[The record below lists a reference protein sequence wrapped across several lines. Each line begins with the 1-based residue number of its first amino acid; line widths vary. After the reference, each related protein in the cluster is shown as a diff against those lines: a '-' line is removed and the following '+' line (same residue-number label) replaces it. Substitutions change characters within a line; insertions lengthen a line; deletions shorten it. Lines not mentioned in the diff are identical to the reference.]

1 MNKEHAPTVP
11 ASATEEIS
19 GLPATLSADTV
30 GLLYAH
36 DENLALASGDQ
47 VIVYRL
53 TRKRTGVKA
62 KPLCAMEVDGTVTAM
77 AESAL
82 GLLIAT
88 RCGGR
93 SAIMR
98 LQDQTLAP
106 VLDISGAITAFAS
119 AGANAY
125 AVVSKADGH
134 AALMRIGVRQR
145 AVVAEQPL
153 AHGEMK
159 VAINSAGGHVVVT
172 DTRERT
178 VRSAD
183 GDLRWTPIPTPAAA
197 RPPKYAHPT
206 DCCGACCV
214 PRCGCD
220 DATTPERPG
229 TEHPG
234 NDRPGEDRP
243 DDGRTP
249 GGGAAIPSDGGGT
262 VVGDGGRVDHH
273 PPPGTGKRPCGRDL
287 FFGVADLHRLGRY
300 ILATDQRGRHAAV
313 LSADMNVID
322 EWQFGRGGALL
333 LPGTGTSTLLMHTR
347 STGRWAWRDE
357 ARFAADYRP
366 DLTFYPPVALETKT
380 FIGQQTYALS
390 HGQQPSP
397 TSVKALLLPVIEGAQ
412 SFTGAN
418 LDGFGA
424 FVNRVTLA
432 QVKDY
437 YDENSF
443 GILKDLNISVF
454 GVDVGPKAGPLTL
467 PRAHVADY
475 FFPAYQPAQLV
486 LTKSSVTSASE
497 VVFDGR
503 ESLKIRPAPL
513 TGGPAAGELTFP
525 FFALALT
532 RDVDFFPVQVK
543 FLGTEKLSVN
553 VTLADGT
560 NKVLALAFTAK
571 TLDMPDTASIPGK
584 LGELE
589 TYLDAV
595 MQAAETAAGIATRLF
610 AKPKARRIPQIGTDF
625 GRLLITFAAATT
637 TGTKLRV
644 TASTATVPGGD
655 PLGLSDTIIGTM
667 PVSNTARINRYL
679 ENAGLLAQEAA
690 NFGYNDRRIEPPT
703 TTFDATAGTLKTVV
717 SIASRYGGP
726 GAEVTFVSSS
736 GLSTLFDAH
745 NSTPN
750 SASTANNAEAIRDWG
765 DILTDAFSAAI
776 KRLRDNSK
784 PTNALEGFGAV
795 IVMPLE
801 PTMTNPADPNAPRA
815 SEIWTVTPLS
825 RPFGFR
831 GADAMATIID
841 RVDPKVQ
848 LQTNW
853 ALDFMANGA
862 PDVPLICH
870 EMGHALGFGDL
881 YHQTGYRDELAYL
894 GGWAMMDSHWDLP
907 HHCGYHKM
915 QAGWI
920 PDGSGTETDY
930 GRVYP
935 LGLPDAAVTRTWELL
950 LVPVELWRDS
960 LVASARTAFG
970 VGGDIPVVQLAYIDF
985 GGDGATFGLIE
996 ARQPGAAFSQSL
1008 PIHNGGVLI
1017 TNAITW
1023 TLDDRFATNGWYRR
1037 SLQLLNPS
1045 NVLTAAGD
1053 TFDLALAAELPVKGM
1068 SVQVVDRKTVEGDAM
1083 VYRVKVSRQNAE
1095 FVDLYFDNPPIYYKN
1110 PDLWVDWAGNNTPTP
1125 ESLTPDYPVGQ
1136 PTDQGEAIRVHPSH
1150 PELHWVV
1157 ARVRNRG
1164 QVQAQDVKL
1173 NFFYY
1178 EPPGGGDGNKPL
1190 DVKDASHYK
1199 LIGSATLPGVPA
1211 TPGVNDPVKAL
1222 GRWDVPAGFGGHTC
1236 LLVQIEDYKIP
1247 RDSHGA
1253 ALGSDDV
1260 WQVNNHAQK
1269 NVDKYEA
1276 LSASPFQPI
1285 EFDFSVHNDGVTP
1298 ELAYLEPDGL
1308 PYGMTLTVTPPE
1320 QTIPARGTVLFHCT
1334 LRLDDQIIHTGCE
1347 NDQRFQLH
1355 AWRRDPESTV
1365 RWGGVEYEIKP
1376 RVKTVVKLGGQWD
1389 YSNNVR
1395 LDGTVTPNP
1404 GGGTINI
1411 RVDFQNHQAQWVS
1424 IALTSAG
1431 TFSWTGHAPNDSY
1444 SVDAVARFAGNRK
1457 FGAALSNTV
1466 TVKHPPIIG

>member
-1 MNKEHAPTVP
+1 MDEDHQEAPAVLP
-11 ASATEEIS
+11 SATEEIG
-19 GLPATLSADTV
+19 GLPATLAADTV
-30 GLLYAH
+30 GLLYAR
-36 DENLALASGDQ
+36 DESLALASGNRLT
-47 VIVYRL
+47 VYRL
-53 TRKRTGVKA
+53 TRKRKGVTA
-62 KPLCAMEVDGTVTAM
+62 QPRCEIEVDGTVGDL

-82 GLLIAT
+82 GLLVAA
-88 RCGGR
+88 RCGGK
-93 SAIMR
+93 SAVMQ
-98 LQDQTLAP
+98 LQNDTLLP
-106 VLDISGAITAFAS
+106 VLDVVGAITAFGG
-119 AGANAY
+119 AGASAY
-125 AVVSKADGH
+125 AVVSKESGRAV
-134 AALMRIGVRQR
+134 LVRIGLRQR

-153 AHGEMK
+153 VHSEMK
-159 VAINSAGGHVVVT
+159 LAIDPTGQHVVVT

-183 GDLRWTPIPTPAAA
+183 GDLRWTPVPALQAK
-197 RPPKYAHPT
+197 PSKQSAHSE
-206 DCCGACCV
+206 DCGCCV

-220 DATTPERPG
+220 GAPTTPFEGREIDQAG
-229 TEHPG
+229 D
-234 NDRPGEDRP
+234 DRPS
-243 DDGRTP
+243 DGGMPT
-249 GGGAAIPSDGGGT
+249 GGAAMPSDGGGT
-262 VVGDGGRVDHH
+262 VVGDGSRVNHH
-273 PPPGTGKRPCGRDL
+273 PQPGTGKRPCGRDL
-287 FFGVADLHRLGRY
+287 FFHVSELHRLGSY

-322 EWQFGRGGALL
+322 EWQFGRGGALM
-333 LPGTGTSTLLMHTR
+333 LPGSGTSTLLMHTR
-347 STGRWAWRDE
+347 STGRWTWRDE
-357 ARFAADYRP
+357 HLFATDYRA
-366 DLTFYPPVALETKT
+366 DLRFFPPVAVESKT

-397 TSVKALLLPVIEGAQ
+397 TSVKALLIPVIEGAQ

-443 GILKDLNISVF
+443 GVLKDLNISTF

-467 PRAHVADY
+467 PRAHISDY
-475 FFPAYQPAQLV
+475 FYPTYQPAQLV
-486 LTKSSVTSASE
+486 LTTSSLTSTSE
-497 VVFDGR
+497 VVLDGR
-503 ESLKIRPAPL
+503 ESLTVRPAPL
-513 TGGPAAGELTFP
+513 DGGPVAGELTFP

-532 RDVDFFPVQVK
+532 RDEALFPVQVK
-543 FLGTEKLSVN
+543 FLGTEELSVN

-560 NKVLALAFTAK
+560 NQVLALAFTAN
-571 TLDMPDTASIPGK
+571 TFDMPDVASIPGQ
-584 LGELE
+584 LSELE

-595 MQAAETAAGIATRLF
+595 METAETAEGITARLF
-610 AKPKARRIPQIGTDF
+610 AKPKAQHIRQIGADF
-625 GRLLITFAAATT
+625 GRLLVTFAAATS
-637 TGTKLRV
+637 TKLRV

-655 PLGLSDTIIGTM
+655 PLGLANTIIGTM

-690 NFGYNDRRIEPPT
+690 KFGYNDRRIEPPT
-703 TTFDATAGTLKTVV
+703 TTFDAMTGTLTTVV
-717 SIASRYGGP
+717 PISSRYGGP
-726 GAEVTFVSSS
+726 GAEVAYVSSS
-736 GLSTLFDAH
+736 DLATLFDTH
-745 NSTPN
+745 NSKPN
-750 SASTANNAEAIRDWG
+750 SASTANNSEAVRDWG
-765 DILTDAFSAAI
+765 DILTDTFSAAV
-776 KRLRDNSK
+776 KRLRDNGQ
-784 PTNALEGFGAV
+784 PANALAGFGAV
-795 IVMPLE
+795 IIMPLE

-815 SEIWTVTPLS
+815 SEVWTVTGLF
-825 RPFGFR
+825 RPFAFR
-831 GADAMATIID
+831 GADAMATTID
-841 RVDPKVQ
+841 RVDSTVQ

-853 ALDFMANGA
+853 ALDFMLSGV
-862 PDVPLICH
+862 PDVPMICH

-881 YHQTGYRDELAYL
+881 YYQTGYRDDLAYL
-894 GGWAMMDSHWDLP
+894 DGWAVMASHGNLP

-920 PDGSGTETDY
+920 PDGFGTEADF

-935 LGLPDAAVTRTWELL
+935 LGLPDAAATRTWELL

-970 VGGDIPVVQLAYIDF
+970 VGGDVPVVQLAYIDF

-996 ARQPGAAFSQSL
+996 ARQPGARFSQNL
-1008 PIHNGGVLI
+1008 PISTGGVLI

-1037 SLQLLNPS
+1037 SLQLLNPH
-1045 NVLTAAGD
+1045 NVLTTAGD
-1053 TFDLALAAELPVKGM
+1053 TFDLAQAPELPVRGM
-1068 SVQVVDRKTVEGDAM
+1068 SVEMIDCKTVEGDAK

-1095 FVDLYFDNPPIYYKN
+1095 FVDLYFDSPPIYYKN

-1125 ESLTPDYPVGQ
+1125 NSLTPDYPVGQ
-1136 PTDQGEAIRVHPSH
+1136 PTDQGEVIRVHPAN

-1178 EPPGGGDGNKPL
+1178 EPPGAGDGNKPL
-1190 DVKDASHYK
+1190 DVKDAAHYK
-1199 LIGSATLPGVPA
+1199 LIGSTTLPGVPA

-1247 RDSHGA
+1247 RDSRSA

-1269 NVDKYEA
+1269 NVSKYEA

-1320 QTIPARGTVLFHCT
+1320 QTIPAHGTVLFRCT
-1334 LRLDDQIIHTGCE
+1334 LRLDDAIIRTGCE

-1376 RVKTVVKLGGQWD
+1376 RVKTVATLGGQWD
-1389 YSNNVR
+1389 YSNSVR
-1395 LDGTVTPNP
+1395 LDGTITPNP
-1404 GGGTINI
+1404 GGGIANL
-1411 RVDFQNHQAQWVS
+1411 RVDFQNHQARWISV
-1424 IALTSAG
+1424 ALTGVG

-1444 SVDAVARFAGNRK
+1444 SVDAVARFSGNRK
-1457 FGAALSNTV
+1457 FGATLSNLV
-1466 TVKHPPIIG
+1466 NLSHPPIIN